1 MCTLADSSLTKKS
14 SLMVCDT
21 FKVNILLVSPDKK
34 WITAGTRDND
44 DLSPKVFLV
53 FFDCLLLVLPA
64 LGCSCV
70 FCFTLLHL
78 KDTVG
83 KMCSYK
89 NNETLIYIF

>member
-1 MCTLADSSLTKKS
+1 
-14 SLMVCDT
+14 MVCDT

-53 FFDCLLLVLPA
+53 FFDCLLLVLLA

-78 KDTVG
+78 CAKTRWEKCVHTRTM
-83 KMCSYK
+83 KH
-89 NNETLIYIF
+89 